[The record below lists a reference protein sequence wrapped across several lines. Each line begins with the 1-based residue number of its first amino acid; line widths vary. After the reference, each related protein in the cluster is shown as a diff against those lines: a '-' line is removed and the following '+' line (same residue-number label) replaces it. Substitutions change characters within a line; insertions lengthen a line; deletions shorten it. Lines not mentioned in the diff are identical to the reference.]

1 MYIYIQRITVT
12 PNDAQITPVVVIE
25 EPVSLIWVTRFN
37 TPGEFE
43 LYVPATTE
51 LFSLIKTNMGK
62 LIVTRSD
69 KTDIMYIEYIKLI
82 ESEETGDY
90 LIIKGRT
97 IDCIMEK
104 RVIGYP
110 TTFNNIAYHTM
121 ILQLIRENLSAP
133 TVVTTDYPADPLTRK
148 ISPVQ
153 VQSSVVNVSYGSAV
167 YHGENLLAVVDQI
180 LQLKG
185 YGLRAY
191 LSQGEI
197 IFDIYEGRDRTWVV
211 ISPRTDMILSSEYEY
226 SIRGQCNAAF
236 VYAEGDPEHIRSNGT
251 NPYTVTRQYPSTGMP
266 IQYARNE
273 GYTTGSAAT
282 TETGNQSVTNW
293 EQGGYNGRTGE
304 AYASESEIRCPD
316 YINSGRRISVTWTLT
331 YGADVTYCTLLYY
344 GSDGEF
350 LSSSGGFENGETVSP
365 PANAKTFRIN
375 LYKNQYLYHIAP
387 EDVISVT
394 LTALRD
400 KPIAA
405 YKAEIA
411 EQGAA
416 LMTAPSETFAAEVS
430 ETGLYQ
436 IGTHYTLGDT
446 VTLENSYGVSGTAK
460 VSEITESISAD
471 GRHIYPT
478 FTDWTP
484 TTQQEG

>member
-1 MYIYIQRITVT
+1 MYIYIQKITVT
-12 PNDAQITPVVVIE
+12 PTDAQITPVVVIE
-25 EPVSLIWVTRFN
+25 EPVSLIWVPRFN

-51 LFSLIKTNMGK
+51 LFTLIKTNMGK

-69 KTDIMYIEYIKLI
+69 KPDIMYIEYIKLI

-90 LIIKGRT
+90 LIVKGRT

-104 RVIGYP
+104 RIIGYP
-110 TTFNNIAYHTM
+110 TVLNNIPYHSM
-121 ILQLIRENLSAP
+121 ILQLIRENLSSP
-133 TVVTTDYPADPLTRK
+133 TVMTTDYPADPLTRK
-148 ISPVQ
+148 ISPVR
-153 VQSSVVNVSYGSAV
+153 VQSSVANVSYGSAV
-167 YHGENLLAVVDQI
+167 YHGENLLAVVDQL
-180 LQLKG
+180 LQLKD

-197 IFDIYEGRDRTWVV
+197 VFDIYEGHNRTWVT

-226 SIRGQCNAAF
+226 SIRGQCNTAF

-266 IQYARNE
+266 IQYVRNE
-273 GYTTGSAAT
+273 GYTTGSAPT
-282 TETGNQSVTNW
+282 TETTETAATGWESDGQYRVICPTAFPAAKKVSLKWNIGSSPVDIWAGVLTYDVNDELIQTINGIRAEESVTLPTNTNTFKIKL
-293 EQGGYNGRTGE
+293 YT
-304 AYASESEIRCPD
+304 D
-316 YINSGRRISVTWTLT
+316 YH
-331 YGADVTYCTLLYY
+331 YQLLP
-344 GSDGEF
+344 SDI
-350 LSSSGGFENGETVSP
+350 VSC
-365 PANAKTFRIN
+365 
-375 LYKNQYLYHIAP
+375 
-387 EDVISVT
+387 T

-411 EQGAA
+411 AQGAA
-416 LMTAPSETFAAEVS
+416 LMTAPSEKFAAEVS

-436 IGTHYTLGDT
+436 IGTHYALGDT

-478 FTDWTP
+478 FTDWAP

>member
-1 MYIYIQRITVT
+1 MYIYIQKITVT
-12 PNDAQITPVVVIE
+12 PTDAQITPVVVIE
-25 EPVSLIWVTRFN
+25 EPVSLIWVPRFN

-51 LFSLIKTNMGK
+51 LFTLIKTNMGK

-69 KTDIMYIEYIKLI
+69 KPDIMYIEYIKLI

-90 LIIKGRT
+90 LIVKGRT

-104 RVIGYP
+104 RIIGYP
-110 TTFNNIAYHTM
+110 TVLNNIPYHSM

-148 ISPVQ
+148 ISPVR
-153 VQSSVVNVSYGSAV
+153 VQSSVANVSYGSAV
-167 YHGENLLAVVDQI
+167 YHGENLLAVVDQL
-180 LQLKG
+180 LQLKD
-185 YGLRAY
+185 YGLRTY

-197 IFDIYEGRDRTWVV
+197 VFDIYEGHSKTWVV

-226 SIRGQCNAAF
+226 SIRGQCNTAF

-251 NPYTVTRQYPSTGMP
+251 NPYTVTRQYPSAGMP

-282 TETGNQSVTNW
+282 TETTETAVTGWETDGQYRVICPTVFPAAKKVSLTWSIGDSPLDVWAGVLAYDAAGELIQTINGIRTEESVTLPTNTSTFKIKL
-293 EQGGYNGRTGE
+293 YT
-304 AYASESEIRCPD
+304 D
-316 YINSGRRISVTWTLT
+316 YH
-331 YGADVTYCTLLYY
+331 YLLLP
-344 GSDGEF
+344 SDI
-350 LSSSGGFENGETVSP
+350 VSC
-365 PANAKTFRIN
+365 
-375 LYKNQYLYHIAP
+375 
-387 EDVISVT
+387 T

-400 KPIAA
+400 KPIAT
-405 YKAEIA
+405 YKSEIA

-436 IGTHYTLGDT
+436 IGTHYALGDT

-478 FTDWTP
+478 FTDWAP

>member
-37 TPGEFE
+37 VPGEFE

-51 LFSLIKTNMGK
+51 LFSLIKRDMGK

-69 KTDIMYIEYIKLI
+69 KPDIMYIEYIKLI

-110 TTFNNIAYHTM
+110 TTFDNVPYHNM
-121 ILQLIRENLSAP
+121 ILQLVRENLSAP

-148 ISPVQ
+148 ISPVS
-153 VQSSVVNVSYGSAV
+153 VQSSVSAVSYGSAA

-180 LQLKG
+180 LQSKG

-197 IFDIYEGRDRTWVV
+197 VFDVYEGRNRTWVT

-226 SIRGQCNAAF
+226 SIRGQCNTAF

-273 GYTTGSAAT
+273 GYMTGSAAT
-282 TETGNQSVTNW
+282 TETTDTAVTGWESDTQYRVICPTAFQAAKKVSLKWNITGSPSNVWAGVLAYDAAGELIQTINGIKAEESVTLPTN
-293 EQGGYNGRTGE
+293 T
-304 AYASESEIRCPD
+304 D
-316 YINSGRRISVTWTLT
+316 
-331 YGADVTYCTLLYY
+331 
-344 GSDGEF
+344 
-350 LSSSGGFENGETVSP
+350 
-365 PANAKTFRIN
+365 TFKIK
-375 LYKNQYLYHIAP
+375 LYKSYEYQLLPSDI
-387 EDVISVT
+387 VSCT

-400 KPIAA
+400 KPIAT
-405 YKAEIA
+405 YKTEIA

>member
-12 PNDAQITPVVVIE
+12 PSDAQITPVVVIE

-43 LYVPATTE
+43 LYIPATTE
-51 LFSLIKTNMGK
+51 LFRLIKTDMGK
-62 LIVTRSD
+62 LIVTRTD
-69 KTDIMYIEYIKLI
+69 KPDIMYIEYIKLI

-110 TTFNNIAYHTM
+110 TAFDNVPYHTM
-121 ILQLIRENLSAP
+121 ILQLVRENLSAP
-133 TVVTTDYPADPLTRK
+133 TVVITDYSADPLTRK

-153 VQSSVVNVSYGSAV
+153 VQSSVSGGAVSYGSAA
-167 YHGENLLAVVDQI
+167 YHGENLLATVDQI

-185 YGLRAY
+185 YGLRTY
-191 LSQGEI
+191 LAQGEI
-197 IFDIYEGRDRTWVV
+197 VFDIYEGGDKTWVV

-251 NPYTVTRQYPSTGMP
+251 NPYTVTRQYPSIGMP

-273 GYTTGSAAT
+273 GYTTGSAPT
-282 TETGNQSVTNW
+282 TETTETAVTGWESDTQYRVICPTAFPAAKKVSLKWNIEGGLTYVWAGVLTYDANDELIQTIRGIRSEESVTLPTNT
-293 EQGGYNGRTGE
+293 N
-304 AYASESEIRCPD
+304 
-316 YINSGRRISVTWTLT
+316 
-331 YGADVTYCTLLYY
+331 
-344 GSDGEF
+344 
-350 LSSSGGFENGETVSP
+350 
-365 PANAKTFRIN
+365 TFKVK
-375 LYKNQYLYHIAP
+375 LYKSYEYHFQP
-387 EDVISVT
+387 SEVLSCT

-411 EQGAA
+411 EQGAV

-436 IGTHYTLGDT
+436 IGTHYGLGDT
-446 VTLENSYGVSGTAK
+446 VTLENSYGVSGAAK

-478 FTDWTP
+478 FTDWKP
-484 TTQQEG
+484 TQQEG

>member
-37 TPGEFE
+37 VPGEFE

-51 LFSLIKTNMGK
+51 LFSLIKKDMGK

-69 KTDIMYIEYIKLI
+69 KPDIMYIEYIKLI

-90 LIIKGRT
+90 LIVKGRT

-110 TTFNNIAYHTM
+110 TAFDNVPYHTM
-121 ILQLIRENLSAP
+121 ILQLVRENLSAP
-133 TVVTTDYPADPLTRK
+133 TMVTTDYPADPLTRK

-153 VQSSVVNVSYGSAV
+153 VQSSVSAVSYGSAM
-167 YHGENLLAVVDQI
+167 YHGENLLAVVDRI

-197 IFDIYEGRDRTWVV
+197 VFDIYQGSDKTWVV

-236 VYAEGDPEHIRSNGT
+236 VYAEGDSEHIRSNGT

-273 GYTTGSAAT
+273 GYTTGSAPT
-282 TETGNQSVTNW
+282 TETTETAVTGW
-293 EQGGYNGRTGE
+293 ESDGQYRVICPTEFSAAKKVSLKWNAGGSPLDIWAG
-304 AYASESEIRCPD
+304 I
-316 YINSGRRISVTWTLT
+316 LT
-331 YGADVTYCTLLYY
+331 YDSAGELIQTINGVRVEESVALPTNTNTFKIKLYTDYHYQLLP
-344 GSDGEF
+344 SDI
-350 LSSSGGFENGETVSP
+350 VSC
-365 PANAKTFRIN
+365 
-375 LYKNQYLYHIAP
+375 
-387 EDVISVT
+387 T

-416 LMTAPSETFAAEVS
+416 LMIPPSETFAAEVS

-446 VTLENSYGVSGTAK
+446 VTLENSYGASGTAK

>member
-1 MYIYIQRITVT
+1 MYIYIQKITVT

-25 EPVSLIWVTRFN
+25 EPISLIWVTRFN
-37 TPGEFE
+37 VPGEFE
-43 LYVPATTE
+43 LYVPTTTE
-51 LFSLIKTNMGK
+51 LFSLIKRDMGK

-69 KTDIMYIEYIKLI
+69 KPDIMYIEYIKLI
-82 ESEETGDY
+82 ENKETGDY

-97 IDCIMEK
+97 FDCIMEK
-104 RVIGYP
+104 RVVGYP
-110 TTFNNIAYHTM
+110 TTFNNVPYRTM
-121 ILQLIRENLSAP
+121 ILQLVRENLSAP
-133 TVVTTDYPADPLTRK
+133 TVVITDYSADPLTRK
-148 ISPVQ
+148 ISPVS
-153 VQSSVVNVSYGSAV
+153 VQSSVTAVSYGSAA
-167 YHGENLLAVVDQI
+167 YHGENLLAAVDQL

-185 YGLRAY
+185 YGLRTY

-197 IFDIYEGRDRTWVV
+197 VFDIYEGHDRTWVV

-236 VYAEGDPEHIRSNGT
+236 VYAEGDSEHIRSNGT
-251 NPYTVTRQYPSTGMP
+251 NPYTVTRQYPATGMP

-273 GYTTGSAAT
+273 GYMIGSVPT
-282 TETGNQSVTNW
+282 TETTETAVTGWESDTQYRVICPTAFQAAIKVSLTWSIEGSPSYVWASVLAYDAGGELIQTISNIKAEDSVTLPTN
-293 EQGGYNGRTGE
+293 T
-304 AYASESEIRCPD
+304 D
-316 YINSGRRISVTWTLT
+316 
-331 YGADVTYCTLLYY
+331 
-344 GSDGEF
+344 
-350 LSSSGGFENGETVSP
+350 
-365 PANAKTFRIN
+365 TFKVK
-375 LYKNQYLYHIAP
+375 LYKSYENHFLP
-387 EDVISVT
+387 SEVLSCT
-394 LTALRD
+394 LTALRN

-405 YKAEIA
+405 YKSEIA
-411 EQGAA
+411 AQGAA

>member
-1 MYIYIQRITVT
+1 MYIYIQRITAT
-12 PNDAQITPVVVIE
+12 PSDAQITPVVVIE

-37 TPGEFE
+37 VPGEFE

-51 LFSLIKTNMGK
+51 LFRLIKTDMGK

-69 KTDIMYIEYIKLI
+69 KPDIMYIEYIKLI

-104 RVIGYP
+104 RIIGYP
-110 TTFNNIAYHTM
+110 TAFNNIPYHSM
-121 ILQLIRENLSAP
+121 ILQLVRENLSAP
-133 TVVTTDYPADPLTRK
+133 TVMITDYSADPLTRK
-148 ISPVQ
+148 MSPVR
-153 VQSSVVNVSYGSAV
+153 VQSSEITVSYGSAT
-167 YHGENLLAVVDQI
+167 YHGENLLAAVDQL

-191 LSQGEI
+191 LEQGEI
-197 IFDIYEGRDRTWVV
+197 VFDIYQGDDKTWVV

-273 GYTTGSAAT
+273 GFMTGSAPT
-282 TETGNQSVTNW
+282 TETTETAVTGWESDGQYRVICPATFPTAKKVSLTWNAGDSPLDIWAGVLTYDANDELIQTVNGIRAEESVTLPTNTSTFKVKL
-293 EQGGYNGRTGE
+293 YT
-304 AYASESEIRCPD
+304 D
-316 YINSGRRISVTWTLT
+316 YHYQLIP
-331 YGADVTYCTLLYY
+331 
-344 GSDGEF
+344 SDI
-350 LSSSGGFENGETVSP
+350 VSC
-365 PANAKTFRIN
+365 
-375 LYKNQYLYHIAP
+375 
-387 EDVISVT
+387 T

-405 YKAEIA
+405 YKTEIA
-411 EQGAA
+411 EQGAV

-430 ETGLYQ
+430 ETGLYH
-436 IGTHYTLGDT
+436 IGTHYGLGDT

-484 TTQQEG
+484 TA